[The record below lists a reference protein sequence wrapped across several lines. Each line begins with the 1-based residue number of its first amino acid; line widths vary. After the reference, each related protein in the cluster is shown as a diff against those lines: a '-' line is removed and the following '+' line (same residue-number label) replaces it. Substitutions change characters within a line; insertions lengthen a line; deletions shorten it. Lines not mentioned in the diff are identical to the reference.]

1 MRAASIT
8 ICLLAAGLTFRAT
21 AADSGVRA
29 EYIGGTRGEIQPGD
43 TGTLQATD
51 ERYLV
56 FYSKRGNLRVPYE
69 RVNVLEYGQK
79 VDRRYVIAVLI
90 SPALMLAKKRQHFLT
105 VGYVDDEG
113 REQALI
119 FKVDKSGIRVAL
131 VSLEARTG
139 RKVQYQDDEAR
150 KAGRG

>member
-1 MRAASIT
+1 MRAVSIT
-8 ICLLAAGLTFRAT
+8 LCLLVAGSAVHAI

-29 EYIGGTRGEIQPGD
+29 EYIGGTRAEIPAGE
-43 TGTLQATD
+43 TGNLQATD

-56 FYSKRGNLRVPYE
+56 FYSKHGSLRVPYE

-79 VDRRYVIAVLI
+79 VDRRYVIAILI

-105 VGYVDDEG
+105 VGYVDDQG

-131 VSLEARTG
+131 VTLEARTG
-139 RKVQYQDDEAR
+139 RKIQYQDDEAR